1 MPRLIDIPIVK
12 SHEQYRLKLPVD
24 VSVTPCSCRRTANAD
39 DVPTRNLEP
48 PNAKL
53 IYTDILCSEPC
64 AEEYKDEIFLKTVNF
79 IVGRFQPLTNGHTKC
94 CESGKNINGRS
105 TVLCMVES
113 DITTPTKPFPTRSM
127 YLIYKNFIDTYHPYG
142 IEDIILVKS
151 ANIIHVSEQLAK
163 NGYIGDMWLCG
174 SDRFKSY
181 QLMLN
186 KYKDRCPLAEST
198 DVFEVYRPKNEIS
211 ATKIREYIKVRD
223 FEWFCHGTPFKKYAG
238 EEYAAFIYNE
248 LCRFIPSLANSG
260 AIDLSK
266 IQENEK

>member
-1 MPRLIDIPIVK
+1 
-12 SHEQYRLKLPVD
+12 
-24 VSVTPCSCRRTANAD
+24 
-39 DVPTRNLEP
+39 
-48 PNAKL
+48 
-53 IYTDILCSEPC
+53 
-64 AEEYKDEIFLKTVNF
+64 
-79 IVGRFQPLTNGHTKC
+79 
-94 CESGKNINGRS
+94 
-105 TVLCMVES
+105 
-113 DITTPTKPFPTRSM
+113 M

-186 KYKDRCPLAEST
+186 KYKDKCQLAEST
-198 DVFEVYRPKNEIS
+198 DVFEVYRPENEIS

-223 FEWFCHGTPFKKYAG
+223 FEWFCHGTPFKKYAS

-248 LCRFIPSLANSG
+248 LCRFMPSLANSS

-266 IQENEK
+266 LQENKELNDKTLYVFDLDDTLIKTTARIRAIHSDGSLEMLTSHQYSELTDYDI